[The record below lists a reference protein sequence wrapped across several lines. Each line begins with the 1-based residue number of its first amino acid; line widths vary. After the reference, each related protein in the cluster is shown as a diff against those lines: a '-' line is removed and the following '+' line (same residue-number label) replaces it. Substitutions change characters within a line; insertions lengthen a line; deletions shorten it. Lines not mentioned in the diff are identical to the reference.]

1 MPQLKKSWLLPLSGQ
16 KKFITSVLGYRLSKE
31 VDRGRFEVVTES
43 FLDVHD
49 LDSEQPDV
57 VIYNKQKDYHADLI
71 IENVTDD
78 DLENAI
84 RSMEIFRKIYHI
96 SEAFVLNISKMEWY
110 KVGDTTTRSDYSNV
124 FNIKLDTLLASGLS
138 TYSPR

>member
-1 MPQLKKSWLLPLSGQ
+1 M
-16 KKFITSVLGYRLSKE
+16 
-31 VDRGRFEVVTES
+31 VTES